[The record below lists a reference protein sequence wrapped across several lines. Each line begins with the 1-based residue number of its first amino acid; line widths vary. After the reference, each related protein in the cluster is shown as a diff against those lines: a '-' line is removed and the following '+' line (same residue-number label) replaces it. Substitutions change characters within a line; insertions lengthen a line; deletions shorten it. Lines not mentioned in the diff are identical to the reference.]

1 MSEKPQQA
9 KPGTPEIDMLNDIL
23 DRAMPSV
30 SDSPEEEAPDD
41 GAGSNPGAPIPTEP
55 PPEQLAPPSKTKPSS
70 VYVYLAVLF
79 GAAFLMLLLAYFV
92 QQRNND
98 AVQDDLELLT
108 ASRQELL
115 DNIKTLEEENES
127 LRQNNELLNL
137 RLEQVKEERE
147 ALKEQAD
154 ENYYSTSETN
164 FRIVW
169 NNELNYLE
177 RFIGARDWLMAGV
190 VIEAADPWFNE
201 RHVEYWDERFKP
213 TDSQIARYFEL
224 REEVLDKGRCMAVER
239 TYSTEDRSEYTERP
253 RLAEDAFAQE
263 DYETAQSLLSV
274 ILYYPNSIAIPAGF
288 LLEYFPQA
296 SSSLERIDSGAFK
309 PSTVELYQQVR
320 ADVLAAGKQIELN
333 GELADVLLESP
344 SGGPYDDPAGVI
356 ED

>member
-55 PPEQLAPPSKTKPSS
+55 PPEQPAPPSKTKPSS

-137 RLEQVKEERE
+137 RLAQVKEERE
-147 ALKEQAD
+147 ALKERMD
-154 ENYYSTSETN
+154 ETYYSSSEQQI
-164 FRIVW
+164 RVEA
-169 NNELNYLE
+169 NNLLNYLE
-177 RFIGARDWLMAGV
+177 RFTNAGDWLMSGTL
-190 VIEAADPWFNE
+190 IEQYDPLFNE
-201 RHVEYWDERFKP
+201 HNEYFIPGRLLP
-213 TDSQIARYFEL
+213 SQAARYLEL
-224 REEVLDKGRCMAVER
+224 REEVYDRGRCMAVER
-239 TYSTEDRSEYTERP
+239 TYPTEDQSEYTERP
-253 RLAEDAFAQE
+253 FVREDAFDQQDRDAAMALMIILSN
-263 DYETAQSLLSV
+263 YPILPGNSAVSLV
-274 ILYYPNSIAIPAGF
+274 R
-288 LLEYFPQA
+288 YFQPG
-296 SSSLERIDSGAFK
+296 SGNPERLNAGAFE
-309 PSTVELYQQVR
+309 PSTVELFQQVR
-320 ADVLAAGKQIELN
+320 ADLIQEGFLEEGEDGSLNAPSELFFY
-333 GELADVLLESP
+333 GATSVILE
-344 SGGPYDDPAGVI
+344 
-356 ED
+356 